1 MLQVMAAIRVVLQLR
16 CRGLSCCE
24 TRVPARLENAACEG
38 READK
43 ERARATED
51 TTERG
56 TDAEQARREGAS
68 PGRGGASSYYMLG
81 AAGARHGHGSVAQVM
96 SCVEAWRL
104 QQSPA
109 TSPRPSSAGHCA
121 SNSGGRLDGEV
132 VSGARGREASPAPL
146 QPTQGV
152 PCGLL
157 PKLAC

>member
-56 TDAEQARREGAS
+56 TDAEQAR
-68 PGRGGASSYYMLG
+68 PGEKGR
-81 AAGARHGHGSVAQVM
+81 AQG
-96 SCVEAWRL
+96 EAVH
-104 QQSPA
+104 PA
-109 TSPRPSSAGHCA
+109 IIC
-121 SNSGGRLDGEV
+121 L
-132 VSGARGREASPAPL
+132 
-146 QPTQGV
+146 
-152 PCGLL
+152 GLL
-157 PKLAC
+157 EPGTATAASHKSCRA